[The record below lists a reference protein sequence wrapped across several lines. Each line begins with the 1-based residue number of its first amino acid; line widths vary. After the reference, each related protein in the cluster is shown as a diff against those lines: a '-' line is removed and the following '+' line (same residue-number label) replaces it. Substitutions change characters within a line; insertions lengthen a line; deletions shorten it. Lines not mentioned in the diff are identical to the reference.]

1 MNQPYAGERSK
12 KIAFYQDH
20 VPQITGDKFACPKYK
35 DILLSHGLRCI
46 IGQIDTSSHA
56 VA

>member
-1 MNQPYAGERSK
+1 MNQTYAGERSK